1 MEKYNDEKEPF
12 LCPSD
17 RAPETETEP
26 EPEPE
31 LESVS
36 ELEAESKSELDLER
50 NEKDTRREKRNR
62 KWAVWIRIAL
72 ASYLLGVFTTAL
84 TVCANGGAIPGT
96 GMNRG
101 YQHRQHHQQQI
112 PQLEHEIMDPELD
125 LDAVFPGVWVECG
138 GSVTDARERGCR
150 FSMEFQAWIPGDQV
164 PPGDDV
170 EELFS
175 QRLDLN

>member
-17 RAPETETEP
+17 RAPETET

-72 ASYLLGVFTTAL
+72 ASYLLGVITTAL
-84 TVCANGGAIPGT
+84 TVCANGGAINVHGRGG

-101 YQHRQHHQQQI
+101 CHHHQHQQQQI
-112 PQLEHEIMDPELD
+112 PQHEYDATTNPEFD
-125 LDAVFPGVWVECG
+125 LDAIFPGVWVECG

-175 QRLDLN
+175 